1 MLVVRDLHEPR
12 TFLSIVDV
20 EQRVLGTSFVRRIKD
35 IKMELIPGKMRFA
48 SNNIPIPITR
58 PSNGDQQITT

>member
-48 SNNIPIPITR
+48 SNSIPISITR